1 MPKVNNTNT
10 GKIYTPLP
18 ELHEALDKLKNGEK
32 VLCNNTKEEI
42 LRTRENLT
50 KRRHE
55 LPEADD
61 HLDYIEALLIAEA
74 NGQLSF
80 KI

>member
-1 MPKVNNTNT
+1 MGRVRNERTRAD
-10 GKIYTPLP
+10 TPLE
-18 ELHEALDKLKNGEK
+18 ELSSKLKSLSPGEK
-32 VLCNNTKEEI
+32 VLIENTKSDI

-50 KRRHE
+50 KRRAE
-55 LPEADD
+55 IPGADD

-74 NGQLSF
+74 EGKLQF